1 MSEFVRHE
9 PCPNCGS
16 RDNLARYS
24 DGHAWCFGCK
34 YLELP
39 SGISYIRSSLYNNNN
54 KEKEHKDVNLPAD
67 FSYSIPPSGLSWLS
81 KYNLTIREIRENRV
95 GWSDEGIK
103 LTKKNL
109 VIAPLLVFPVF
120 DLYGNLLFWQGR
132 NFGNSG
138 PKYITKGYK
147 EDTYHIIENVQGDR
161 TRIVLVEDVVSAIKV
176 SRVCNAM
183 PIFGST
189 ISLKR
194 IRTLSERF
202 SRLTLWLDMDKQIEA
217 RKTALKAS
225 VLFDKVDVVASP
237 LDPKEYSTDE
247 IEKYLS
253 LQSTVS
259 SQNTSERL

>member
-34 YLELP
+34 YIELP
-39 SGISYIRSSLYNNNN
+39 NGISYIRSSLYNNYN
-54 KEKEHKDVNLPAD
+54 KERERSDVNLPYD
-67 FSYSIPPSGLSWLS
+67 FSYSVAPKGLAWLS
-81 KYNLTIREIRENRV
+81 KYGLTIKEIHGNRI
-95 GWSDEGIK
+95 GWSDEGVR
-103 LTKKNL
+103 LAKKNL
-109 VIAPLLVFPVF
+109 VVAPLLVFPVF
-120 DLYGNLLFWQGR
+120 DVNGDLLFWQGR

-138 PKYITKGYK
+138 PKYITRGYK
-147 EDTYHIIENVQGDR
+147 EDIYHILENRQGDR
-161 TRIVLVEDVVSAIKV
+161 ERIVLVEDVVSAIKV
-176 SRVCNAM
+176 SRVCSAM

-189 ISLKR
+189 IPLKR

-202 SRLTLWLDMDKQIEA
+202 SHLTLWLDMDKQLEA

-225 VLFDKVDVVASP
+225 VLFDKVDVVVSP

-247 IEKYLS
+247 IKKYL
-253 LQSTVS
+253 LT
-259 SQNTSERL
+259 